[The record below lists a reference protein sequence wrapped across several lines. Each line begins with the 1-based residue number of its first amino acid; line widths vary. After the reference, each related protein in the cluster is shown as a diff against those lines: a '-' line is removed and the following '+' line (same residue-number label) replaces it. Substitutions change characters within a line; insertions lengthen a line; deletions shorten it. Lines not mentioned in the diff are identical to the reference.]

1 MPRNTERISSRSL
14 VITITVMLA
23 VTGAVILAIWTFIN
37 AEVAG
42 IDETRQSFNETAA
55 SKIAIVGELRDMVE
69 FGDFEQDSEALA
81 PDPDADNL
89 ESARATLGQMKTALD
104 DYRSLGFD
112 DREAVALD
120 DMAGIIDRYAD
131 ALATAE
137 RSPPGAAD
145 FSIDTAAAFDALMRL
160 DHLRF
165 AQRGLNNEAANE
177 SVATMIKFI
186 KLAMVVLAAIILAFA
201 IVCYRFTKSREQR
214 RDAIRALRDNEKRLG
229 GILRNISD
237 GIITIDEHGLI
248 ETFNPAAEKM
258 FGYGAEEVIGKNI
271 SMIMASHDRDGHDGY
286 LKQYRH
292 TGKAKILGLS
302 ARELSGRHKCGE
314 TVAVELMVSEMRL
327 GQQRKFIGVIRDI
340 SRRKETEEALRE
352 SRKRLSQA
360 QRIAHVGHWIW
371 DETDDKLIYHSEE
384 LERIFGVAHEDFPAT
399 SAEWIKFVHAD
410 DREPLKKA
418 IRQAAECKSGYD
430 IEYRILAKDGKMR
443 WLKVATEAQ
452 YDIAGH
458 VIGTIGTAQ
467 DITHGKEAEE
477 ALRAKTATV
486 ELLQKVAAAA
496 NDATGAEEALKISL
510 DEICLHLGWP
520 IGHAY
525 IIDESEPPEL
535 VAAGIWHLDE
545 RNSFEKFRKATK
557 NTRFGRGVGLPGR
570 VWKSGRPELIIDVH
584 TDENFPRNQYADD
597 IGVRTA
603 FAFPLLV
610 GNDVAAVLEFYTPE
624 STTLDPQ
631 AIDVMAHIGA
641 QLGRVIER
649 KIAEEAVKAAKEE
662 AEVANRSKSEFLANM
677 SHELRT
683 PLNAIIGF
691 SEIIA
696 KQMFGP
702 LTVPKYIEYAKDIN
716 TSGEHLLGLINDI
729 LDLSKIEAGK
739 IELIEENIDIKR
751 VVATCLTYVKE
762 RALNAGVTLVN
773 ELPEDLPALHADD
786 RKVKQIL
793 LNLLSNAVKFTP
805 SGGSVTVRASIDPK
819 TGYTIDVVDTGI
831 GIALED
837 IPKALAQF
845 GQIDS
850 SLSRKYEGTGL
861 GLPLSEALARLHG
874 GKLHLRSS
882 PNVGT
887 TVSLVLPAERI
898 VDPASDARRKSA

>member
-1 MPRNTERISSRSL
+1 MPRNTDLISSRSL
-14 VITITVMLA
+14 TISITMMLA
-23 VTGAVILAIWTFIN
+23 VACAVILAIWTFIN
-37 AEVAG
+37 VEIAG
-42 IDETRQSFNETAA
+42 IDEMRQSFNETAA
-55 SKIAIVGELRDMVE
+55 TKVAIVGQLRDMVE
-69 FGDFEQDSEALA
+69 LGDFEQDSEALA
-81 PDPDADNL
+81 SDPDANNL
-89 ESARATLGQMKTALD
+89 KSARATLGRMKTALD

-112 DREAVALD
+112 GREAVALD

-131 ALATAE
+131 ALAAAE
-137 RSPPGAAD
+137 RSPTGAAD
-145 FSIDTAAAFDALMRL
+145 FSIDTAAARDALMRL

-165 AQRGLNNEAANE
+165 VQRGLNNEAANE
-177 SVATMIKFI
+177 SVATLIKFI
-186 KLAMVVLAAIILAFA
+186 KLAMAGLMAIILAFA
-201 IVCYRFTKSREQR
+201 IICYRFTKSREQR
-214 RDAIRALRDNEKRLG
+214 RDAIRALRDNENRLG

-248 ETFNPAAEKM
+248 ESFNPAAEIM
-258 FGYGAEEVIGKNI
+258 FGYRAEEVIGKNV
-271 SMIMASHDRDGHDGY
+271 SMITTGHDRDQHDDY

-292 TGKAKILGLS
+292 TGKGKILGVG
-302 ARELSGRHKCGE
+302 ARELLGICKNGE

-340 SRRKETEEALRE
+340 SRRKEAEEALRE

-371 DETDDKLIYHSEE
+371 DETDDKLTFHSEE
-384 LERIFGVAHEDFPAT
+384 MERIFGVDHAGFPAT
-399 SAEWIKFVHAD
+399 SAEWMKFVHAD
-410 DREPLKKA
+410 DCEPLKKA
-418 IRQAAECKSGYD
+418 IRLAEECKSGYD
-430 IEYRILAKDGKMR
+430 IEYRILAKGGKMR

-467 DITHGKEAEE
+467 DITQGKEAEE

-545 RNSFEKFRKATK
+545 QNSFETFRMATK

-570 VWKSGRPELIIDVH
+570 VWKSGRPELIIEVH
-584 TDENFPRNQYADD
+584 KDENFPRNKFADD

-610 GNDVAAVLEFYTPE
+610 GSDVAAVLEFYTPE
-624 STTLDPQ
+624 STSLDPQ

-649 KIAEEAVKAAKEE
+649 KIAEEALQAAKEE

-691 SEIIA
+691 SEMIA

-739 IELIEENIDIKR
+739 LELIEENIDIKR
-751 VVATCLTYVKE
+751 VVGACLTYVKE
-762 RALNAGVTLVN
+762 RALNADVTLVN
-773 ELPEDLPALHADD
+773 ELPDDLPALYGDD

-819 TGYTIDVVDTGI
+819 IGYTIDVVDTGI

-837 IPKALAQF
+837 IPKALAKF

-861 GLPLSEALARLHG
+861 GLPLSEALARMHG